1 VSQRR
6 LHAVV
11 SGRVQGVGFRASAQ
25 QVAQRL
31 GLAGWVR
38 NLADGRV
45 ELEAEGPPMV
55 LDQLLA
61 WLRKGP
67 SLSRVDGVAV
77 DWPDGAGLDPLAH
90 PFQVRRD
97 GW

>member
-1 VSQRR
+1 MKR
-6 LHAVV
+6 LRAVV

-25 QVAQRL
+25 QVADRL

-45 ELEAEGPPMV
+45 ELEAEGPPDI
-55 LDQLLA
+55 LEQLLS

-67 SLSRVDGVAV
+67 SLSRVDQVQV
-77 DWPDGAGLDPLAH
+77 DWPDAGPDLEPLAR

>member
-1 VSQRR
+1 VRR

-25 QVAQRL
+25 QGAQRL

-45 ELEAEGPPMV
+45 ELEAEGPPEI

-67 SLSRVDGVAV
+67 SLGRVDSVEA
-77 DWPDGAGLDPLAH
+77 DWPATDAGPLEPLAR